1 MDTLDLAI
9 ATIAEHERSVG
20 KLMLERQAFAAR
32 DAHLDDEPVAAAQHP
47 WLRWRSRSRVDA

>member
-1 MDTLDLAI
+1 MDTLDMAI
-9 ATIAEHERSVG
+9 ATVAEYERSVQ

-32 DAHLDDEPVAAAQHP
+32 DKHENDEPSAAAHHP